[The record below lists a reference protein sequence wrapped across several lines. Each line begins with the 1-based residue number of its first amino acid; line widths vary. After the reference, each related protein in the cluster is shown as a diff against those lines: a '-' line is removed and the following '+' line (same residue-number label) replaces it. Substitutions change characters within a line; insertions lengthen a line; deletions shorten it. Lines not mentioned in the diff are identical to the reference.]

1 MKNVLQTSH
10 NYFTCH
16 CEHTCRR
23 DTHHRR
29 RIFDRLFF
37 FNGHRQ
43 ISWRTKFGE
52 PLWIASRLF
61 GERGSMVK
69 IEMIINP
76 HYTYRELKEWKMTY
90 LNKFYKFQRNCRKWN
105 SWGEE
110 WDRTSFVLFVRQ
122 QINRK
127 RIEKFTCGN
136 SFDRNSVV
144 SALPDLHLECGYLR
158 NRFIL
163 RKKIEWLLSL
173 HKSCQRRNAVPT
185 QRWNF
190 YRYQIW

>member
-1 MKNVLQTSH
+1 MLPNLQTSH
-10 NYFTCH
+10 NHFTCH

-23 DTHHRR
+23 VTHHQR
-29 RIFDRLFF
+29 RIFDWLFF

-76 HYTYRELKEWKMTY
+76 HNNTYRELKEWKMTY

-105 SWGEE
+105 FGGEKF
-110 WDRTSFVLFVRQ
+110 DRTSVVLFVRQ

-127 RIEKFTCGN
+127 RIGN

-144 SALPDLHLECGYLR
+144 SALPDLHLECCYLR

-163 RKKIEWLLSL
+163 RQKIGWLMSL
-173 HKSCQRRNAVPT
+173 R
-185 QRWNF
+185 
-190 YRYQIW
+190 

>member
-1 MKNVLQTSH
+1 MPIGPKDFGRVQIVLVGSK
-10 NYFTCH
+10 
-16 CEHTCRR
+16 
-23 DTHHRR
+23 
-29 RIFDRLFF
+29 LFWSGPSRF
-37 FNGHRQ
+37 GPAQ
-43 ISWRTKFGE
+43 IILVRFKLDF
-52 PLWIASRLF
+52 SRLF
-61 GERGSMVK
+61 VLIYMSKIILTQPERNWTRPKRLVHDQNDLDSPK
-69 IEMIINP
+69 SFWT
-76 HYTYRELKEWKMTY
+76 HRRTRHYRELKEWKMTY

-127 RIEKFTCGN
+127 RIGN
-136 SFDRNSVV
+136 SFNRNSVV

-173 HKSCQRRNAVPT
+173 HKSC
-185 QRWNF
+185 
-190 YRYQIW
+190 